1 MNKTKPATRAPPEHP
16 NIMQL
21 LSQRLLQYCYIHR
34 PPLPAEAVG
43 GIKEKEDEND

>member
-1 MNKTKPATRAPPEHP
+1 MNKIKPATRASPVQP

-21 LSQRLLQYCYIHR
+21 LSQRLLQYCYILR

-43 GIKEKEDEND
+43 GIKEKEDGND